1 MLRSVKERILP
12 RFMSAL
18 LHPLERL
25 SPQERSAFDECLR
38 DVPVA
43 PGDQKTPVVIA
54 MIGLVGSGKSTVAKA
69 LAKELNAIIVE
80 GDAIRVKLRKL
91 GARFDHAR
99 LIAELL
105 AMEFVERRQNVIL
118 DSDFIDDDKRASLRA
133 RFANNAVHL
142 QFVRVVCEFDIAMG
156 RIMTANFKQHPDDFF
171 GGADSAWTA
180 PNSGSVVKLREM
192 MRRLPNH
199 YAWYSDGGGRWSP
212 RDLPFRVDET
222 INTSDEDV
230 ATEAIRAYAKRLR
243 QL

>member
-1 MLRSVKERILP
+1 MLRSLKERVLP
-12 RFMSAL
+12 MFMSAL
-18 LHPLERL
+18 LHPIERL
-25 SPQERSAFDECLR
+25 SPQERHAFDECLK

-43 PGDQKTPVVIA
+43 PGDHGTPTVIA

-69 LAKELNAIIVE
+69 LAKELGAIVIE
-80 GDAIRVKLRKL
+80 ADAIRVKLRKH

-105 AMEFVERRQNVIL
+105 AMELVEQQQNVIL

-133 RFANNAVHL
+133 RFANNAARL

-156 RIMTANFKQHPDDFF
+156 RIVAIDPESRANEFF
-171 GGADSAWTA
+171 RGARSLWNA
-180 PNSGSVVKLREM
+180 PNRGSVVRLREM

-199 YAWYSDGGGRWSP
+199 YAWYSAGGGRWSP
-212 RDLPFRVDET
+212 RELPFRVDET

-230 ATEAIRAYAKRLR
+230 AAEAIRAYAKRLHR
-243 QL
+243 S